1 MMAQIILLVR
11 KWQLLDKR
19 NAEAEAEAEKRRQA
33 AKREKT
39 LVVATCVSLLM
50 ATAATLSLAIWFVR
64 VRRVAKLYQVV

>member
-19 NAEAEAEAEKRRQA
+19 NEEAEAEAEKRRQA